1 MALPG
6 APGLRGGDRR
16 LLGHAGE
23 AYRVRSGLW
32 LDPVR
37 KTGIAFVAANNGK
50 DPPNGRTA
58 FKAIEEW
65 LAAKLR

>member
-1 MALPG
+1 M
-6 APGLRGGDRR
+6 
-16 LLGHAGE
+16 GHAGE

-32 LDPVR
+32 IDPRRRV
-37 KTGIAFVAANNGK
+37 GIAYVAANNGT
-50 DPPNGRTA
+50 DPPAGRTS